1 MWSGNPALINYC
13 EEQEEE
19 EEGGEVRFVM
29 RESWVWSRHQG
40 DISQS
45 QFLGNSLRFKK
56 EENNRRDFESFC
68 IQIRV
73 KESDLWKQIL
83 DFKRQALENIQG

>member
-40 DISQS
+40 DITQCQLLRNSQNFSDSKGRKYPVKIWNYNYKS
-45 QFLGNSLRFKK
+45 QIYRNRSELG
-56 EENNRRDFESFC
+56 
-68 IQIRV
+68 QIFYV
-73 KESDLWKQIL
+73 
-83 DFKRQALENIQG
+83 N